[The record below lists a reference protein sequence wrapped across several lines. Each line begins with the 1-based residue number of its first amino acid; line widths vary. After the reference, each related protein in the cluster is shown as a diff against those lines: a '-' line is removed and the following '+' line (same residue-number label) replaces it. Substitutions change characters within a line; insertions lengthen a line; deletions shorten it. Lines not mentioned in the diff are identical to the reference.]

1 MMTRCRLAK
10 STLTGIMAVVLGF
23 LSRPCCSIP
32 FFLALFGMGSAGL
45 VEMLYP
51 YRHLFLGVSLLSF
64 MVSGWMVFRVE
75 GALFNKIFFLAS
87 ILITFL
93 FLFPPQMIFNM

>member
-1 MMTRCRLAK
+1 MTKFHAK

-45 VEMLYP
+45 VELLYP
-51 YRHLFLGVSLLSF
+51 YRHLFLVVSLLSF
-64 MVSGWMVFRVE
+64 AVSGWMVFRVE
-75 GALFNKIFFLAS
+75 GALFNKIFFIAS
-87 ILITFL
+87 LLFTFL
-93 FLFPPQMIFNM
+93 YLFPLQLILNF